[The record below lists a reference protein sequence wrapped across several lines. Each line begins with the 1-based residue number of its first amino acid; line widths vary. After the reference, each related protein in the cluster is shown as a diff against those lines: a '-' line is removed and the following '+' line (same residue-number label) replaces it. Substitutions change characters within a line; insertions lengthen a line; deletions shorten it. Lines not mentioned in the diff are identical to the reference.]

1 MDITITNIVY
11 GMCILLLILI
21 IVFAL
26 MAKYKMARNKS
37 CSVGYVLSSNIP
49 DNNYSMTF
57 DTVVVPDESSLTN
70 ELLSKYLLYKASKKT
85 YNKALPLYKYNMID
99 IGNFNGYL
107 VDDKGNYYSD
117 NNVSIF
123 PLEMALK
130 LPDRVS
136 AHYLRPELTRTQPY
150 A

>member
-26 MAKYKMARNKS
+26 MVNNRKARKKSYKA
-37 CSVGYVLSSNIP
+37 CVLSSNIP

-70 ELLSKYLLYKASKKT
+70 ELLSNYLLNQASKKT
-85 YNKALPLYKYNMID
+85 ANKALPLYKYNMID
-99 IGNFNGYL
+99 VGNFNGYL

>member
-1 MDITITNIVY
+1 MDNTITNIVY

-21 IVFAL
+21 IVFTL
-26 MAKYKMARNKS
+26 MANYRMARKKS
-37 CSVGYVLSSNIP
+37 YNMGYVLSSNIP

-70 ELLSKYLLYKASKKT
+70 ELLSKYLLYQAPKKT
-85 YNKALPLYKYNMID
+85 SPLYKYNMID
-99 IGNFNGYL
+99 VGNFNGYL

>member
-11 GMCILLLILI
+11 GMCVLLLILI

-26 MAKYKMARNKS
+26 MVNNRKARKKSYKA
-37 CSVGYVLSSNIP
+37 GILSSDIP

-70 ELLSKYLLYKASKKT
+70 ELLSNYLLNQASKK
-85 YNKALPLYKYNMID
+85 ALHLYKYNMID
-99 IGNFNGYL
+99 VGNFNGYL